1 MKCEW
6 KEIPFGE
13 LLEIPLR
20 NGVSKPKSVRGNGY
34 KMVNMGEL
42 FSNSRI
48 YDIEMD
54 RAPLTEKEKETS
66 LVEVGDLLFARQ
78 SLVFSGAGKCSIIK
92 EVCESTTYE
101 SHLIRARINRDLAS
115 PDYMYYYFSS
125 PQGRGR
131 IQSIVEQVSAAGIR
145 GSDLSKLDVSVPSL
159 EIQEK
164 IADILCCFDDKIE
177 LNNKINANL
186 QQQAQAI
193 FKSWFVD
200 FEPWGGEKPSTWID
214 APLGTFV
221 EIKRGGSPRPIK
233 DFLADN
239 GLRWL
244 KISDVTSLNSPFVLD
259 IKEHIKKE
267 GLRKTVY
274 LNVGELVLSNSA
286 TPGIPKILDVDSCI
300 HDGWLYFPKSQF
312 SKYWLYL
319 FFLYIRKKLV
329 ALGNGSVFTN
339 LKTDILKA
347 YMVMKPTEDIL
358 AKFDEIVTPMFAAM
372 LNCDRENARLASLRD
387 NLLPKLMNGEIE
399 IDGI

>member
-1 MKCEW
+1 MKC
-6 KEIPFGE
+6 KLSEIAAVKGGKRLPKGVNLISTPNAHPYIRVRDLNGQRTLELNDEYEFVDEETQKKIARYIVKKGDIVLSIVGTIGLVSIVGE
-13 LLEIPLR
+13 SLD
-20 NGVSKPKSVRGNGY
+20 NAN
-34 KMVNMGEL
+34 
-42 FSNSRI
+42 
-48 YDIEMD
+48 
-54 RAPLTEKEKETS
+54 LTENCVKIIVSEAMDSKFLYYYLKSSVGQTEIMQRTVGAVQAKLPIKNIQDIDVWFPPKET
-66 LVEVGDLLFARQ
+66 Q
-78 SLVFSGAGKCSIIK
+78 TQI
-92 EVCESTTYE
+92 
-101 SHLIRARINRDLAS
+101 AS
-115 PDYMYYYFSS
+115 
-125 PQGRGR
+125 
-131 IQSIVEQVSAAGIR
+131 V
-145 GSDLSKLDVSVPSL
+145 LSC
-159 EIQEK
+159 I
-164 IADILCCFDDKIE
+164 DDKIE
-177 LNNKINANL
+177 HNNKINANL